1 MPSNRRLAI
10 SLVRHLLYYFSMF
23 RTSNQKW
30 FIFIIMLILVILLAF
45 VLFRSPKNG
54 KESIDEGPK
63 PRADVLEWIEKH
75 YEQDH
80 KKKVALTR
88 LAEAHQYILT
98 HSDSMMDGSDR
109 DSLAMA
115 CYGIAFPT
123 NEKID
128 GLPPYEALGA
138 ESFNTYTRARKRI
151 AYHGRLSGHVF
162 QMPVVRSWDKQ
173 CELPFSP

>member
-1 MPSNRRLAI
+1 MFDKSNFKWVTATIALIAAI
-10 SLVRHLLYYFSMF
+10 ALLYFF
-23 RTSNQKW
+23 T
-30 FIFIIMLILVILLAF
+30 
-45 VLFRSPKNG
+45 RSPKN
-54 KESIDEGPK
+54 KNDSIDEGSA
-63 PRADVLEWIEKH
+63 PRQEILNWIEKH
-75 YEQDH
+75 FGQDH

-98 HSDSMMDGSDR
+98 HPDSMMDGSDR
-109 DSLAMA
+109 DSLAME
-115 CYGIAFPT
+115 CYMIAFGLDSE
-123 NEKID
+123 EKID

-162 QMPVVRSWDKQ
+162 RSPVVRSWEKQ